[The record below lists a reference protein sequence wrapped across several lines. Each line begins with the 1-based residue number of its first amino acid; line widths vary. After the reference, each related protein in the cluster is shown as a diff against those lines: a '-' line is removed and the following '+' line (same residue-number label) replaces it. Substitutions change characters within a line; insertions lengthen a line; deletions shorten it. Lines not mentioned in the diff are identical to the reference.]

1 MHWKK
6 FFALLDYWKLI
17 LFKKYIKQLVTPFLL
32 EISIIFLLIFVQS
45 YFGVGLLVF
54 GTPTFLILDY
64 SFSQTLSILLP
75 ISCFISFLQVI
86 SSQKESD
93 KKFFFN
99 FTKFSIPGVL
109 IFLPISVFYY
119 EQIKIEFLIGIVMML
134 IPALNLFKKF
144 ELKIIFFA
152 KKYYK
157 FFLLLIGVIHG
168 STNLGGGLI
177 TIFSSINYSQNKHS
191 IRRVI
196 AISYLY
202 FGLIQLSL
210 ILLLNK
216 FYFSIEYLSC
226 CFLVPIIFF
235 FSNKYFQ
242 KTKIENYKRNL
253 NFLIMIYGAIIINNF
268 FS

>member
-1 MHWKK
+1 M
-6 FFALLDYWKLI
+6 
-17 LFKKYIKQLVTPFLL
+17 TPFLL

-54 GTPTFLILDY
+54 GTPTFLILNY

-75 ISCFISFLQVI
+75 ISCFISLLQVI
-86 SSQKESD
+86 SSQKVSN
-93 KKFFFN
+93 KNFFFS

-119 EQIKIEFLIGIVMML
+119 EQIKIEFLIGVVMIV
-134 IPALNLFKKF
+134 IPALNLLKKF
-144 ELKIIFFA
+144 ESTIILFA

-157 FFLLLIGVIHG
+157 FFLVLIGCVHG

-177 TIFSSINYSQNKHS
+177 TIFSSINYSQNKHA
-191 IRRVI
+191 IRKAI
-196 AISYLY
+196 AVSYLY

-210 ILLLNK
+210 IVFLNK

-226 CFLVPIIFF
+226 CFLVPILFL

-242 KTKIENYKRNL
+242 KTKIENYRKNL
-253 NFLIMIYGAIIINNF
+253 NFLIILYGTIIISNF
-268 FS
+268 LLNSF

>member
-1 MHWKK
+1 M
-6 FFALLDYWKLI
+6 
-17 LFKKYIKQLVTPFLL
+17 TPFLL

-75 ISCFISFLQVI
+75 ISCFISFLQVV
-86 SSQKESD
+86 SSQKVSN
-93 KKFFFN
+93 KNFFLN

-119 EQIKIEFLIGIVMML
+119 EQIKIEFLIGVVMIV
-134 IPALNLFKKF
+134 IPALNLLKKF
-144 ELKIIFFA
+144 ELTIVFFA

-157 FFLLLIGVIHG
+157 FFLVLIGCVHG

-177 TIFSSINYSQNKHS
+177 TIFSSINYSESKHE
-191 IRRVI
+191 IRKAI
-196 AISYLY
+196 AVSYLY

-210 ILLLNK
+210 IVFLNK
-216 FYFSIEYLSC
+216 FYFSFEYLSC

-242 KTKIENYKRNL
+242 KTKIENYRKNL
-253 NFLIMIYGAIIINNF
+253 NFLIMIYGAIIISNF
-268 FS
+268 LLNVF